1 MDIKECFEKQINKL
15 KEIILKNR
23 SKALLLSRTDN
34 FSWLTFGARG
44 NITLDMSES
53 VASIL
58 ITPKSQHLLVDNI
71 EKERLFKEEIPEE
84 LHDYFEVVMYD
95 WWQGEYTALSK
106 ITSRDQLISDTGRYG
121 TKNIYE
127 EISPLRYVLSEIE
140 IDSYKKLG
148 ITCDRILYEE
158 MQVLTPEMTEL
169 KIQGKIYSRLAG
181 EGIEPLLTIVFG
193 EESSTLYRH
202 NLSRDVIVGKKV
214 FLSICAR
221 KKGLVL
227 STTRSVLFEKDEK
240 IINQHRDN
248 CYIDAVAVANSRPGR
263 KIKEVFSDI
272 ISAYN
277 KVERKN
283 EWKLHHQGGLA
294 GYNPREIK
302 ATPDEEYELE
312 INNAIAWNPTITGT
326 KSEDTAIIGENTT
339 DIISYP
345 DESQWPGID
354 FNVNGKTITRP
365 DILVIE
371 K

>member
-1 MDIKECFEKQINKL
+1 MDIRRCFEERINKL

-23 SKALLLSRTDN
+23 SKSLLLSRTDN

-44 NITLDMSES
+44 NITLDMNES

-58 ITPKSQHLLVDNI
+58 ITPKSQYLLVDNI

-84 LHDYFEVVMYD
+84 LHDYFEVVVYD
-95 WWQGEYTALSK
+95 WWQGEYRALSK
-106 ITSRDQLISDTGRYG
+106 ITTSDLLISDTGRYE
-121 TKNIYE
+121 TKDVYE

-140 IDSYKKLG
+140 VDSYKKLG
-148 ITCDRILYEE
+148 TTCDKILYEE
-158 MQVLTPEMTEL
+158 MQELTPEMTEL

-202 NLSRDVIVGKKV
+202 NLSRDVPVGKKV

-227 STTRSVLFEKDEK
+227 STTRSILFEKDEK

-248 CYIDAVAVANSRPGR
+248 CYIDAVAIAGSKPGR
-263 KIKEVFSDI
+263 KIKEVFNDI

-277 KVERKN
+277 KTGSEN
-283 EWKLHHQGGLA
+283 EWQLHHQGGLA
-294 GYNPREIK
+294 GYNSREIK
-302 ATPDEEYELE
+302 AASDEEYELTV
-312 INNAIAWNPTITGT
+312 NNAVAWNPTITGT
-326 KSEDTAIIGENTT
+326 KSEDTAIIKENKV

-345 DESQWPGID
+345 YESQWPGVD
-354 FNVNGKTITRP
+354 FEMNGEIIRRP
-365 DILVIE
+365 DIMIF
-371 K
+371 